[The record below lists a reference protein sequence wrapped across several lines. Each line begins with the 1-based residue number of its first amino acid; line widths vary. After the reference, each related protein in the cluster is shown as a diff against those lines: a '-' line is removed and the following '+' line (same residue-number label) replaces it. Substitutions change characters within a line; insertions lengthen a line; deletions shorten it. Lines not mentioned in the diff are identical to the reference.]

1 MGQAQEDVQ
10 IGRMRSAKVVRETGE
25 TKVEAELNLD
35 GRGESEINTPLKF
48 LNHMLGNLA
57 KHSGFDLKI
66 KASGD
71 VEVDDH
77 HLVEDAGIC
86 LGEALLKALGDKKG
100 INRMAHSIVPMDDSK
115 AEVSVDLSGRPYAVI
130 DLPFSEFT
138 EKRVGDV
145 SKENIE
151 HFLESF
157 ALNGRFNLNVKAEG
171 RNDHHKVEATFK
183 ALAKAL
189 REATRVTS
197 KTIPS
202 AKGVI

>member
-1 MGQAQEDVQ
+1 MAARKASVS
-10 IGRMRSAKVVRETGE
+10 RKTRE
-25 TKVEAELNLD
+25 TKVILEVNVDGGGKSAVNMPLN
-35 GRGESEINTPLKF
+35 F
-48 LNHMLGNLA
+48 LGHMLESFS

-66 KASGD
+66 DAKGD

-77 HLVEDAGIC
+77 HLVEDVGIC
-86 LGEALLKALGDKKG
+86 LGEAFQKALGDKKG
-100 INRMAHSIVPMDDSK
+100 IARMAHSIVPMDDAR

-130 DLPFSEFT
+130 DLPFSEFE

-157 ALNGRFNLNVKAEG
+157 ALNGRFNLNVKVEG

-183 ALAKAL
+183 ALAKSL
-189 REATRVTS
+189 REATRIVGDD
-197 KTIPS
+197 IPS
-202 AKGVI
+202 TKGRI